1 MLTDQGLTLRK
12 LTLRLMTTCVLSE
25 IFIMLQN
32 KDNDNV
38 NNIDAIHAV

>member
-1 MLTDQGLTLRK
+1 
-12 LTLRLMTTCVLSE
+12 MTTLIVLSD